1 LQRYILTGAPGAGKT
16 SVLHA
21 LRDRGYPV
29 VTEAATDHIGAE
41 HARGNDRPWADPQF
55 IEDILALQRARLSE
69 AVREGTGVQF
79 HDRSPVCTLAL
90 ARHLGY
96 PVSAPLQAEVDRLVR
111 DQVYARQVFFV
122 RPLGFIEPTAA
133 RRISYEDSL
142 RFERIHEVE
151 YQRLGF
157 ELVDVPAG
165 PVADRATLIETF
177 ARRLAGKDG

>member
-16 SVLHA
+16 SVLAA
-21 LRDRGYPV
+21 LQDRGYAV
-29 VTEAATDHIGAE
+29 VREAATDHIAVE

-55 IEDILALQRARLSE
+55 IEDILALQCARLSE
-69 AVREGTGVQF
+69 AAGERTDIQF

-96 PVSAPLQAEVDRLVR
+96 PVSTRLQAEVDRLVR
-111 DQVYARQVFFV
+111 DRVYVRQVFFV
-122 RPLGFIEPTAA
+122 RPLGFVEPTAA

-142 RFERIHEVE
+142 LFERIHETE
-151 YQRLGF
+151 YLRLGF

-165 PVADRATLIETF
+165 PVPDRATLIE
-177 ARRLAGKDG
+177 ALAVQELGRG